1 MVFRRF
7 YKNKEFSVVFP
18 PRWAHPL
25 FSEQSASMKYE
36 LTPCTWM
43 QTVTNKASWSNR
55 KIFSSVFQLIPGKV
69 SNPMGADL
77 RKVIISVQQPSCL
90 FQISPT
96 AMSSAS
102 NPPRS
107 TANSQILRFVE
118 SCCRAWPIDLASV
131 FCSVRPRKL
140 FHSLLHTC
148 FLPLSWL
155 HLGGW
160 AQETFS

>member
-43 QTVTNKASWSNR
+43 QSVTNKASWSNR

-77 RKVIISVQQPSCL
+77 RKVIISAQQPSCL
-90 FQISPT
+90 FQTSTTCMSPASNHPT
-96 AMSSAS
+96 IQVTIFQSSHQSLSSAS
-102 NPPRS
+102 S
-107 TANSQILRFVE
+107 QLNS
-118 SCCRAWPIDLASV
+118 
-131 FCSVRPRKL
+131 
-140 FHSLLHTC
+140 HSLQQDSPSPRLGEPFRWYFHRK
-148 FLPLSWL
+148 SHSS
-155 HLGGW
+155 HL
-160 AQETFS
+160 